1 MFDFS
6 WENIL
11 HSNVINFT
19 IMIAFFAFII
29 HKLNLG
35 QKIEDMRASI
45 QKKVEDSDNLRE
57 EAKKDY
63 EKVEASLANV
73 DEEIDAISRKAEET
87 AKSFEAT
94 SKHDLENSVEIIKRN
109 AEKQIISEE
118 NHIQASLMC
127 DVSAVSV
134 KVAQEQIK
142 VALNNDRNLHRKYIE
157 EFIDDIENIEV

>member
-6 WENIL
+6 LNNIL
-11 HSNVINFT
+11 HSNVINFA
-19 IMIAFFAFII
+19 IMIAVFAFII
-29 HKLNLG
+29 NKLNVA

-118 NHIQASLMC
+118 NHIQASLMS